1 MQMQIGER
9 IKELRKERRMT
20 QEQLADM
27 VGISFQ
33 AVSKWENNLALPDIT
48 LVPVLARIFSV
59 STDELFS
66 FNKAEIQAEIES
78 ITWESYKYREDD
90 PAKAREIL
98 EKGLEKY
105 PENDI
110 LLNNLLYTLNYSK
123 NPDETIK
130 IASKLID
137 KTTEADVKFDALRF
151 LAYAY
156 NAKGDKESAAAALE
170 QIPEIYF
177 TKLSEM
183 AFILEG
189 EAKYLAAEKQKWI
202 SFETLL
208 QMTWKIAECYIDE
221 CKTAEAREQTQRAL
235 ALIDAM
241 KGEEK
246 IERFDSYKEFFEKQ
260 LTKIKDN

>member
-1 MQMQIGER
+1 M
-9 IKELRKERRMT
+9 
-20 QEQLADM
+20 
-27 VGISFQ
+27 
-33 AVSKWENNLALPDIT
+33 
-48 LVPVLARIFSV
+48 
-59 STDELFS
+59 
-66 FNKAEIQAEIES
+66 
-78 ITWESYKYREDD
+78 
-90 PAKAREIL
+90 
-98 EKGLEKY
+98 
-105 PENDI
+105 
-110 LLNNLLYTLNYSK
+110 
-123 NPDETIK
+123 
-130 IASKLID
+130 
-137 KTTEADVKFDALRF
+137 
-151 LAYAY
+151 
-156 NAKGDKESAAAALE
+156 AALE

-221 CKTAEAREQTQRAL
+221 GKTAEAREQTQRAL